1 MKINRPVF
9 IPAVLAVYL
18 AIMAFIGL
26 EGLRSG
32 QTSLVQYIGTIVIT
46 AGIIILLH
54 FHLKKRER
62 LRRERQNDIERN
74 QNSSNNPK
82 E

>member
-18 AIMAFIGL
+18 VIMSIIGL
-26 EGLRSG
+26 QGLKTG
-32 QTSLVQYIGTIVIT
+32 ETSLAQYIGTIVIT
-46 AGIIILLH
+46 AGIIVLLH

-62 LRRERQNDIERN
+62 LRRERHADI
-74 QNSSNNPK
+74 QKNSENK
-82 E
+82 

>member
-18 AIMAFIGL
+18 VIMSVIGL
-26 EGLRSG
+26 NGLKTG
-32 QTSLVQYIGTIVIT
+32 EMSLTQYIGTIVIT
-46 AGIIILLH
+46 AGIIALLH

-62 LRRERQNDIERN
+62 LRRQRLEDMNDKPE
-74 QNSSNNPK
+74 K
-82 E
+82 ETDN

>member
-9 IPAVLAVYL
+9 IPLVLTVYL
-18 AIMAFIGL
+18 VIMSVIGL
-26 EGLRSG
+26 EGLRNG
-32 QTSLVQYIGTIVIT
+32 QTSFIQYIGTIVIT

-62 LRRERQNDIERN
+62 LRAQRLKDLEN
-74 QNSSNNPK
+74 NSENK
-82 E
+82 